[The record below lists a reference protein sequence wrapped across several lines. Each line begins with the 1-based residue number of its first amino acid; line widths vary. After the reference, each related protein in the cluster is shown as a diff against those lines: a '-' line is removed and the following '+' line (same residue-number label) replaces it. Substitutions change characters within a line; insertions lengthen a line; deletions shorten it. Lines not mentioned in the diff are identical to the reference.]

1 MELKKICGVCIITLL
16 AFSSCKQSYV
26 DELTTQYATISVDGK
41 GFIRQVIDNRTDV
54 NYLAKETTSPIL
66 SLYDGERYIMPISLK
81 VEEGKWI
88 LMFENQS
95 EAVLSKD
102 VKDGYVC
109 LSLVSLSNRD
119 QIEAVAWGP
128 YATNISQ
135 YIGETVGVVRDTT
148 FAIGVQALGINTTE
162 GRPHLGDDATGKFC
176 INPLPGQNL
185 PDELNDKVG
194 QQISDINVN
203 EEGDMPEYV
212 RQWRGNAAV
221 ERPYGSDIQFFARDW
236 RNEKVIDYGG
246 RKQTVTALD
255 KDFIGSAIALFAAPS
270 SEAIDVIGKIEV
282 GEGLPHPMINGEWIK
297 KRKNQNPAYML
308 YEGNSLDNALDY
320 ADSCNFNLVHIGDI
334 FQSWGHFDLHTSRFP
349 EGAKQIKAFTEKAK
363 ARGIDIGVHTLTM
376 FTSTHDPYV
385 SPVPSD
391 SLAISGSSVLVKEI
405 SATDKDIE
413 IDSPEFFTYLGE
425 TRSAKI
431 GTEIVSYREVTKEK
445 PYKLLGCTR
454 GQFGTKVTAHK
465 VGDKIDKLL
474 NNCYSGF
481 FPDIRLGSVYGKR
494 LAEVCN
500 ETGIALMDFDGYY
513 GGSPTGHGCLGASMF
528 LKQWF
533 EGLDQKGIISCGSS
547 PFHYWWHIYSFM
559 NWGEP
564 WYDNLRESQV
574 NYRLENQR
582 YFERNLMPGM
592 LGWFKLEQTY
602 RPEDI
607 EWIQARSAAFN
618 AGYLLRVDESIEKN
632 GFKSQLFEAIREWQK
647 IRNNDM
653 LTIELR
659 ERMKNPKNEFHLEK
673 NSEDSWTIYD
683 VTLQGGNLHK
693 YRMVQT
699 GEPLLSKY
707 TFKNLYDEQPVTFYA
722 NILSGEDRDATISNL
737 KLVIEGCAIVNIP
750 TILKAGDKIYSDG
763 KMVYVCDSFW
773 NAKNSYPLPETALWS
788 EGDNIVNIECDFLS
802 EKAPSVEFEFKAM
815 GNAVTIGR

>member
-1 MELKKICGVCIITLL
+1 MKLKKICGVCIITLL

-255 KDFIGSAIALFAAPS
+255 KDFIGSAIALFAARIS
-270 SEAIDVIGKIEV
+270 
-282 GEGLPHPMINGEWIK
+282 
-297 KRKNQNPAYML
+297 
-308 YEGNSLDNALDY
+308 
-320 ADSCNFNLVHIGDI
+320 
-334 FQSWGHFDLHTSRFP
+334 
-349 EGAKQIKAFTEKAK
+349 
-363 ARGIDIGVHTLTM
+363 ARTFSVM
-376 FTSTHDPYV
+376 
-385 SPVPSD
+385 
-391 SLAISGSSVLVKEI
+391 GSSCP
-405 SATDKDIE
+405 S
-413 IDSPEFFTYLGE
+413 
-425 TRSAKI
+425 
-431 GTEIVSYREVTKEK
+431 
-445 PYKLLGCTR
+445 
-454 GQFGTKVTAHK
+454 
-465 VGDKIDKLL
+465 
-474 NNCYSGF
+474 
-481 FPDIRLGSVYGKR
+481 
-494 LAEVCN
+494 
-500 ETGIALMDFDGYY
+500 LM
-513 GGSPTGHGCLGASMF
+513 
-528 LKQWF
+528 
-533 EGLDQKGIISCGSS
+533 
-547 PFHYWWHIYSFM
+547 
-559 NWGEP
+559 
-564 WYDNLRESQV
+564 
-574 NYRLENQR
+574 
-582 YFERNLMPGM
+582 
-592 LGWFKLEQTY
+592 
-602 RPEDI
+602 
-607 EWIQARSAAFN
+607 
-618 AGYLLRVDESIEKN
+618 
-632 GFKSQLFEAIREWQK
+632 
-647 IRNNDM
+647 
-653 LTIELR
+653 
-659 ERMKNPKNEFHLEK
+659 
-673 NSEDSWTIYD
+673 
-683 VTLQGGNLHK
+683 
-693 YRMVQT
+693 
-699 GEPLLSKY
+699 
-707 TFKNLYDEQPVTFYA
+707 
-722 NILSGEDRDATISNL
+722 
-737 KLVIEGCAIVNIP
+737 
-750 TILKAGDKIYSDG
+750 
-763 KMVYVCDSFW
+763 
-773 NAKNSYPLPETALWS
+773 
-788 EGDNIVNIECDFLS
+788 
-802 EKAPSVEFEFKAM
+802 
-815 GNAVTIGR
+815 